1 MKKLLVILMVLS
13 VAFTAFA
20 QAGGET
26 AQPAKAAE
34 PAGPIPVEFWSTW
47 TGATGEK
54 IQQMADAFNASQDKY
69 VVTVVYNGGYSDSWA
84 KMVSL
89 PKEEWPELV
98 YMNAERMSSLMYEDG
113 LCTPMQKFIDEDKY
127 DLSDIQASLIG
138 HYSDS
143 NGNLIMMPMG
153 NTVVGFFFNADL
165 CKKAGVDPYSIKHF
179 PDLLEASR
187 KVAAATECKTP
198 VALGRNCIYYT
209 FLITGEGLKVLDNN
223 NGRDAFPTK
232 VLLDQPEQR
241 QATIEY
247 LQTIQ
252 DLAKE
257 GLIHP
262 YAGSTQDLVD
272 RFALQQCCFEFMTCS
287 ICTAVYRGAQ
297 ANQMF
302 DFGFLP
308 APSASADGTVL
319 ATPSG
324 GGGLFIPANGDDAA
338 QRGAWEFVKFIN
350 QPEYTSLFARQ
361 TGYLPITKSTAT
373 DPEYQE
379 YMKEVFK
386 TAQYVMDFQAASDP
400 GSSYTMA
407 WPSGMDYGTAIN
419 QAIDAVMADTTL
431 SVASVVDALQ
441 ATLQEQLDLVNA
453 IR

>member
-34 PAGPIPVEFWSTW
+34 PTGPIQVEFWSTW

-54 IQQMADAFNASQDKY
+54 VQQMADEFNASQDKY
-69 VVTVVYNGGYSDSWA
+69 VVTVVYNGGYADSWA

-89 PKEEWPELV
+89 PREEWPELV
-98 YMNAERMSSLMYEDG
+98 YMNAERMSSLMYEEG
-113 LCTPMQKFIDEDKY
+113 LCTPMQKFVDEDKY
-127 DLSDIQASLIG
+127 DMSDIQASLIG

-153 NTVVGFFFNADL
+153 NTVVGFFYNADL
-165 CKKAGVDPYSIKHF
+165 CKAAGVDPYSIKHF
-179 PDLLEASR
+179 PDLLEAAR

-252 DLAKE
+252 DLQKE

-297 ANQMF
+297 ANAMF

-350 QPEYTSLFARQ
+350 QPQYTSLFARQ

-400 GSSYTMA
+400 NASYTMA